1 MLSHE
6 TILKLAEMLK
16 TKSPYYTITF
26 DGRIAAI
33 ANDPIS
39 KEDAKRLNI
48 GRFDAY
54 DNSDFVFIPKDVA
67 NKIMDIFQGDECL
80 YNRLDNDERDA
91 LEYLNDAANQ
101 VQYQAMCNWIEEF
114 LKTTPRNP
122 DGSFKID

>member
-33 ANDPIS
+33 TNGTIS
-39 KEDAKRLNI
+39 KEDAKSLNI

-54 DNSDFVFIPKDVA
+54 DNSDFVFIPKDAA
-67 NKIMDIFQGDECL
+67 NKIMDIFQNDECL
-80 YNRLDNDERDA
+80 YSQLDDDEKSA
-91 LEYLNDAANQ
+91 LEYLNDAVNQ
-101 VQYQAMCNWIEEF
+101 VQYQAMCNWTEDF
-114 LKTTPRNP
+114 LKTTPRNS